1 MVGFPVS
8 PADLFDRDGD
18 DRLPL
23 IVADECHVARSG
35 LLRVTGGRPLEHDAG
50 GVTGKHYYKVTRV
63 RSRNTMDDSDS
74 DVGEPPPERTDVDEF
89 PDQTDLDESV
99 REAVERSRMGA
110 PAVGEAVRD
119 RFSADEVFQRIVAAA
134 DEEVT
139 STGRELF
146 FSGIAAGFAI
156 SITFLLYASVSA
168 TTDNKIVGALL
179 YPLGFIYII
188 IGGYQLYTENTLPP
202 VALTLERIASLPA
215 LLRHWTIVLFGNF
228 AGGAIGTVVLAWG
241 GVFDPA
247 AAEEALY
254 LARQGAFEV
263 GWWALFSKA
272 VFAGLIV
279 AGVVWVGFSSRD
291 TISRIVVTYLAF
303 LSIPVGGLFHSVVAF
318 SEAWYLVLHGELAF
332 LAGLTDFVLPV
343 LLGNTIG
350 GVALV
355 TLVNYFQTSEDRLE
369 SARFEGIERRL
380 TPREWLFGRLAGR
393 SYVPMLDPS
402 ERSLSRD
409 GDYRIMVPI
418 ANPRT
423 ESGLV
428 DLACTLASAKEA
440 ATVHAVHVI
449 QTPGRRPADPSHR
462 QRQRIAGESARLMEP
477 IRETASGYDVHF
489 ETSMVVTNRS
499 FEEMFDAARR
509 TESDLVLLG
518 WDENRLWS
526 DARAERPLE
535 ELTNQLPCDFLIV
548 KDRGFDPSDVLLPTY
563 GGPDSDLSAEVVGM
577 LQSAVGSAVSLLHVV
592 ESDADVEAGQRF
604 LETWAL
610 EHELT
615 DAELLVEAGDVETVI
630 EREAGKH
637 SLLILGATERGLL
650 SRLLTDSLHYEVVND
665 VDCSVLLAERPSERS
680 LWERLFGR

>member
-1 MVGFPVS
+1 MDESTDEEQAS
-8 PADLFDRDGD
+8 PRDRSE
-18 DRLPL
+18 L
-23 IVADECHVARSG
+23 
-35 LLRVTGGRPLEHDAG
+35 
-50 GVTGKHYYKVTRV
+50 
-63 RSRNTMDDSDS
+63 
-74 DVGEPPPERTDVDEF
+74 DEF
-89 PDQTDLDESV
+89 PDRSELDESV

-146 FSGIAAGFAI
+146 FSAVAAGFAI
-156 SITFLLYASVSA
+156 SITFLLYASLSA
-168 TTDNKIVGALL
+168 TTDHKIVGAIL

-228 AGGAIGTVVLAWG
+228 LGGAIGTVVLVWG

-247 AAEEALY
+247 AADEALA
-254 LARQGAFEV
+254 LARHGAFEV

-318 SEAWYLVLHGELAF
+318 SEAWFLVLHGELAF
-332 LAGLTDFVLPV
+332 TAGMTGFVLPV

-369 SARFEGIERRL
+369 SARFKGIDRRL

-393 SYVPMLDPS
+393 TYVPILDPS

-409 GDYRIMVPI
+409 GDFRIMVPI

-428 DLACTLASAKEA
+428 DLACTLASTKES

-449 QTPGRRPADPSHR
+449 QTPGHRPADPSYR
-462 QRQRIAGESARLMEP
+462 QRQRISGESTRLMEP
-477 IRETASGYDVHF
+477 IRDTAAGYDVDF
-489 ETSMVVTNRS
+489 ETSLVVTNRS
-499 FEEMFDAARR
+499 FEEVFNAARR
-509 TESDLVLLG
+509 TKPDLVVMG
-518 WDENRLWS
+518 WEENRLWS
-526 DARAERPLE
+526 DARAERPLA

-548 KDRGFDPSDVLLPTY
+548 KDRGIDASKILLPTY
-563 GGPDSDLSAEVVGM
+563 GGPDSDLSAEIVGM
-577 LQSAVGSAVSLLHVV
+577 LQAATGSAVSLLHVV
-592 ESDADVEAGQRF
+592 DDDDEVDAGQQF

-610 EHELT
+610 DHELT
-615 DAELLVEAGDVETVI
+615 DAELLVEAGDVEAAI
-630 EREAGKH
+630 EREAEEH

-650 SRLLTDSLHYEVVND
+650 SRLLTDSLHLEVVND
-665 VDCSVLLAERPSERS
+665 VDCSVFLAERPSERP
-680 LWERLFGR
+680 LLERLFG

>member
-1 MVGFPVS
+1 MDES
-8 PADLFDRDGD
+8 PS
-18 DRLPL
+18 
-23 IVADECHVARSG
+23 DEQAS
-35 LLRVTGGRPLEHDAG
+35 PP
-50 GVTGKHYYKVTRV
+50 
-63 RSRNTMDDSDS
+63 DS
-74 DVGEPPPERTDVDEF
+74 TALDEF
-89 PDQTDLDESV
+89 PDRTELDESV

-168 TTDNKIVGALL
+168 VTDSKILGAIL

-215 LLRHWTIVLFGNF
+215 LLRHWTIVLTGNF
-228 AGGAIGTVVLAWG
+228 LGGALGTVVLAWG

-247 AAEEALY
+247 AAEEALA
-254 LARQGAFEV
+254 LARHGAFEV

-291 TISRIVVTYLAF
+291 TVSRIIVTYLAF

-318 SEAWYLVLHGELAF
+318 SEAWYLVLYGELAF
-332 LAGLTDFVLPV
+332 TAGLVDFVLPV

-369 SARFEGIERRL
+369 SARFQGIERRL
-380 TPREWLFGRLAGR
+380 TLREWLFGRLAGR
-393 SYVPMLDPS
+393 SYVPILDPS

-409 GDYRIMVPI
+409 GDFRIMVPI

-428 DLACTLASAKEA
+428 DLACTLARSKEE

-449 QTPGRRPADPSHR
+449 QTPGRRPSDPSYR
-462 QRQRIAGESARLMEP
+462 QRQRISGESQRLMEP
-477 IRETASGYDVHF
+477 FREMATNSDVNF

-499 FEEMFDAARR
+499 FEEVFNAARR
-509 TESDLVLLG
+509 TEPDLVLMG
-518 WDENRLWS
+518 WEENRLWS
-526 DARAERPLE
+526 DARAERPLA

-548 KDRGFDPSDVLLPTY
+548 KDRGIDPSRILLPTY
-563 GGPDSDLSAEVVGM
+563 GGPDAELSAEVVGM
-577 LQSAVGSAVSLLHVV
+577 LQAVVGSDVSLLHVV
-592 ESDADVEAGQRF
+592 DDEEELESGQRF

-610 EHELT
+610 DHELT
-615 DAELLVEAGDVETVI
+615 DAELLVEAGDVETAI
-630 EREAGKH
+630 EREADDH
-637 SLLILGATERGLL
+637 TLLILGATERGLL
-650 SRLLTDSLHYEVVND
+650 SRLLTDSLHLEVVNE
-665 VDCSVLLAERPSERS
+665 VDCSVFLAERPSERS
-680 LWERLFGR
+680 LLERLFG

>member
-1 MVGFPVS
+1 MDERHEPGETAPG
-8 PADLFDRDGD
+8 DG
-18 DRLPL
+18 
-23 IVADECHVARSG
+23 
-35 LLRVTGGRPLEHDAG
+35 
-50 GVTGKHYYKVTRV
+50 
-63 RSRNTMDDSDS
+63 N
-74 DVGEPPPERTDVDEF
+74 DV
-89 PDQTDLDESV
+89 
-99 REAVERSRMGA
+99 
-110 PAVGEAVRD
+110 PAVGHVVPD
-119 RFSADEVFQRIVAAA
+119 RFSSDEVFQRLVADA
-134 DEEVT
+134 DHEIT
-139 STGRELF
+139 SGTRELF
-146 FSGIAAGFAI
+146 FSGLAGGFAI
-156 SITFLLYASVSA
+156 TITFLVYASMSA
-168 TTDNKIVGALL
+168 TTDNEVLSVLL
-179 YPLGFIYII
+179 YPLGFVYII

-228 AGGAIGTVVLAWG
+228 LGGAVGTLVLARG

-254 LARQGAFEV
+254 LARHGAFEV

-318 SEAWYLVLHGELAF
+318 SEAWYLVLYGELAF
-332 LAGLTDFVLPV
+332 AVGLIDFVLPV

-409 GDYRIMVPI
+409 GDFRIMVPI

-428 DLACTLASAKEA
+428 DMACTLASTKEA

-449 QTPGRRPADPSHR
+449 QTPGHRPADPSYR
-462 QRQRIAGESARLMEP
+462 QRERISGESERLMGP
-477 IRETASGYDVHF
+477 IHETASGYDVNF

-499 FEEMFDAARR
+499 FEEVFNTARR
-509 TESDLVLLG
+509 TDPDLVLMG
-518 WDENRLWS
+518 WEENRLWS

-548 KDRGFDPSDVLLPTY
+548 KERDFDPSNILLPTY
-563 GGPDSDLSAEVVGM
+563 GGPDSDLSAEVVKM
-577 LQSAVGSAVSLLHVV
+577 LQSAVGSTISLLHVV
-592 ESDADVEAGQRF
+592 DSDEDLAEGEQF

-615 DAELLVEAGDVETVI
+615 DADLLVEAGDVEAVI
-630 EREAGKH
+630 EREAAKH
-637 SLLILGATERGLL
+637 SMLILGATERGLL
-650 SRLLTDSLHYEVVND
+650 SRLLTDSLHYDVVND
-665 VDCSVLLAERPSERS
+665 VDCSVLLAERPSKRT
-680 LWERLFGR
+680 LFERLFGR

>member
-1 MVGFPVS
+1 MDEPTPEEQGDP
-8 PADLFDRDGD
+8 PQGDPPDRPDL
-18 DRLPL
+18 
-23 IVADECHVARSG
+23 
-35 LLRVTGGRPLEHDAG
+35 
-50 GVTGKHYYKVTRV
+50 
-63 RSRNTMDDSDS
+63 
-74 DVGEPPPERTDVDEF
+74 DEF
-89 PDQTDLDESV
+89 PDRTDLDESV

-146 FSGIAAGFAI
+146 FSAIAAGFAI
-156 SITFLLYASVSA
+156 SITFLLYASASSI
-168 TTDNKIVGALL
+168 TDNKIVGALL

-215 LLRHWTIVLFGNF
+215 LLRHWTIVLLGNF
-228 AGGAIGTVVLAWG
+228 VGGAIGTLVLVWG
-241 GVFDPA
+241 DVFDPA
-247 AAEEALY
+247 AADEALS
-254 LARQGAFEV
+254 LARHGAFEV

-303 LSIPVGGLFHSVVAF
+303 LAIPVGGLFHSVVAF
-318 SEAWYLVLHGELAF
+318 SEAWYLVLYGELAF
-332 LAGLTDFVLPV
+332 IAGITDFVLPV

-355 TLVNYFQTSEDRLE
+355 TLVNFFQTSRDRLE

-380 TPREWLFGRLAGR
+380 TLREWLFGRLVGR
-393 SYVPMLDPS
+393 SYVPILDPS

-409 GDYRIMVPI
+409 GGFRIMVPI

-428 DLACTLASAKEA
+428 DLACTLASAKED

-449 QTPGRRPADPSHR
+449 QTPGNRPADPSAR
-462 QRQRIAGESARLMEP
+462 QRQRISGESERLMEP
-477 IRETASGYDVHF
+477 IHETAAGYDVGF
-489 ETSMVVTNRS
+489 ETSLVVTNRS
-499 FEEMFDAARR
+499 FEEVFNTARR
-509 TESDLVLLG
+509 TSPDLVVMG
-518 WDENRLWS
+518 WEDNRLWS
-526 DARAERPLE
+526 DARAERPLA

-548 KDRGFDPSDVLLPTY
+548 KDRGLDASRILLPTY
-563 GGPDSDLSAEVVGM
+563 GGPDSDLSAEVVRM
-577 LQSAVGSAVSLLHVV
+577 LQTAVGSAVSLLHVV
-592 ESDADVEAGQRF
+592 DDDGEVESGQQF

-610 EHELT
+610 DHELT
-615 DAELLVEAGDVETVI
+615 DADLHVEAGDVETAI
-630 EREAGKH
+630 EREARDH
-637 SLLILGATERGLL
+637 TLMILGATERGLL
-650 SRLLTDSLHYEVVND
+650 SRLLTDTLHLDVVNE
-665 VDCSVLLAERPSERS
+665 VECSVLLAERPSERS
-680 LWERLFGR
+680 ILDRLFG